1 MVRTFHNREFE
12 MAEVRLTAQA
22 RTDFGKGAA
31 RRLRRDGQVPA
42 VLYGDGEAPRHV
54 SLDDHDL
61 TQALK
66 QPKVI
71 LEIDINDDVIPTAPR
86 DVQRDPVR
94 GLLKH
99 LDLIALDRE
108 ALRARQIEAEAVAR
122 AEEAAIEH
130 ELDPIALS
138 DIVTTLLAEGAD
150 PLTVVDEAVV
160 QLEAEM
166 KAQAEAAA
174 AAAAAEDAAE
184 AAAEAEGAEGAEGA
198 AEESSEE

>member
-12 MAEVRLTAQA
+12 MAEIRLTAQA

>member
-1 MVRTFHNREFE
+1 

-31 RRLRRDGQVPA
+31 RRLRRDGRVPA
-42 VLYGDGEAPRHV
+42 VLYGDGDDPRHL

-71 LEIDINDDVIPTAPR
+71 LEIDFNDDVIPTAPR

-94 GLLKH
+94 GILKH
-99 LDLIALDRE
+99 LDLIALDRA
-108 ALRARQIEAEAVAR
+108 ALKARQVEADAVAR
-122 AEEAAIEH
+122 AEVAAEEN
-130 ELDPIALS
+130 ELDPIALA

-150 PLTVVDEAVV
+150 PATVVEVGV
-160 QLEAEM
+160 EQLQAEL

-174 AAAAAEDAAE
+174 AAAAAEDAA
-184 AAAEAEGAEGAEGA
+184 AEAEEAGEGEGADA
-198 AEESSEE
+198 ESSEE

>member
-1 MVRTFHNREFE
+1 
-12 MAEVRLTAQA
+12 MAEIRLTAQT

-54 SLDDHDL
+54 SLNDHDL

-71 LEIDINDDVIPTAPR
+71 LEIDIDSDVIPTAPR
-86 DVQRDPVR
+86 DIQRDPVR
-94 GLLKH
+94 NKLKH
-99 LDLIALDRE
+99 LDLVALDRA
-108 ALRARQIEAEAVAR
+108 ALKARQVEAEAVTK
-122 AEEAAIEH
+122 AEAVAIEK
-130 ELDPIALS
+130 ELDPIALA
-138 DIVTTLLAEGAD
+138 DIVSEMLADGAD
-150 PLTVVDEAVV
+150 ASTVVDAAVER
-160 QLEAEM
+160 LEAEV

-184 AAAEAEGAEGAEGA
+184 DAAAASEGSEGESAEGS
-198 AEESSEE
+198 AEE

>member
-1 MVRTFHNREFE
+1 

-31 RRLRRDGQVPA
+31 RRLRRDGRVPA
-42 VLYGDGEAPRHV
+42 VLYGDGETPRHV

-71 LEIDINDDVIPTAPR
+71 LEIDFDNDVIPTAPR

-94 GLLKH
+94 GVLKH
-99 LDLIALDRE
+99 LDLIALDRA

-130 ELDPIALS
+130 ELDPIALA

-150 PLTVVDEAVV
+150 PQNVVDEAVV
-160 QLEAEM
+160 QLQAEM

-184 AAAEAEGAEGAEGA
+184 AAAEAEGEGGEGA

>member
-1 MVRTFHNREFE
+1 

-31 RRLRRDGQVPA
+31 RRLRRDGRVPA
-42 VLYGDGEAPRHV
+42 VLYGDGDDPRHV